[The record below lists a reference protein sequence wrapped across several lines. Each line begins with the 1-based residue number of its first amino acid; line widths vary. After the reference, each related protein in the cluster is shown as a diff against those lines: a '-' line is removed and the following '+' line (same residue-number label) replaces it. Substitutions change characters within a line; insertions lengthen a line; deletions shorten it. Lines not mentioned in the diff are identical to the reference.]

1 MQLIDGKAVSEKVL
15 AEVKQAV
22 ATLKAR
28 HNLTPGVAVA
38 IVGDDPASQVYIRG
52 KVKTCG
58 ELGVYSEKHELPKDA
73 TQEQVLALVA
83 KLNAD
88 PKIHGILVQSP
99 PPPQIDERAV
109 VEAIKPEKDIDC
121 FHPYNVGLM
130 LIGDEKGFVPCTP
143 QGVMRLLKEYG
154 IETSG
159 KQAVVLGRSNIVGK
173 PMAVLLSRKGVD
185 CTVTIGHSRTRNI
198 AEVCARADI
207 LVTAIG
213 RPKFITADMVK
224 PGAVV
229 IDVGI
234 SRVPDATKKAGHKLV
249 GDVDFESVAP
259 KTSFISPVPGG
270 VGPMT
275 IAMLM
280 SNAVRACCMQNRVTL

>member
-1 MQLIDGKAVSEKVL
+1 VVSEEVL
-15 AEVKQAV
+15 AEVRQSV
-22 ATLKAR
+22 AKLKAA
-28 HNLTPGVAVA
+28 HGLTPGVAVV
-38 IVGDDPASQVYIRG
+38 IVGDDPGSQVYVRN
-52 KVKTCG
+52 KVKTAG
-58 ELGVYSEKHELPKDA
+58 ELGVYSEKHELPMDS

-99 PPPQIDERAV
+99 PPPQINERAV

-143 QGVMRLLKEYG
+143 QGVMELLKHYG

-185 CTVTIGHSRTRNI
+185 CTVTVCHTRTRNL
-198 AEVCARADI
+198 AEVCSRADI
-207 LVTAIG
+207 LVTAMG
-213 RPKFITADMVK
+213 KAKLITGDMVK

-234 SRVPDATKKAGHKLV
+234 SRVPDSSKKSGTRLV
-249 GDVDFESVAP
+249 GDVDFDAVAP
-259 KTSFISPVPGG
+259 KTSYITPVPGG

-280 SNAVRACCMQNRVTL
+280 RNAVRACCMQNRVTL

>member
-1 MQLIDGKAVSEKVL
+1 MIDGKAVSEKVL

-58 ELGVYSEKHELPKDA
+58 ELGVYSEKHELPRDA

-234 SRVPDATKKAGHKLV
+234 SRVPDATKKAGHRLV

-259 KTSFISPVPGG
+259 KASFISPVPGG